1 MTEQPPT
8 PAVSAHVLLSS
19 VPTDMGEVLSSI
31 QPGMGDPL
39 AGVPLMPSFGMTVNG
54 ADLTIGAFGEPIS
67 DPRLQVDLSTSLLRQ
82 RLTEPVAEHR
92 ASISLG
98 VSPPQD
104 FAASMDTWATVV
116 AYLLDRDD
124 AVAVWLPYQQQVTTD
139 VMFIGWAERD
149 MAVNLTGVH
158 AMWLDQAQ
166 GSSVAFTSGLAAL
179 GGRELQLRGE
189 RQPAAAHGL
198 LQAGT
203 AAELN
208 QSRLPQPGGTLLLDN
223 APYQLVESTGVVDG
237 RPVLDLVAQQPG
249 QQPAEK
255 PKKRRWPFG

>member
-39 AGVPLMPSFGMTVNG
+39 AGAPLLPSFEMRVNG
-54 ADLTIGAFGEPIS
+54 ADLTIGAFGAPIS
-67 DPRLQVDLSTSLLRQ
+67 DPRLQADLANSPLRQ
-82 RLTEPVAEHR
+82 TLTQPVADHR

-98 VSPPQD
+98 VNPPQD
-104 FAASMDTWATVV
+104 FAASLDTWATVV

-124 AVAVWLPYQQQVTTD
+124 AVAVWLPYQQHVTTD
-139 VMFIGWAERD
+139 VMFMGWAERD

-158 AMWLDQAQ
+158 AMWLDGDQTA
-166 GSSVAFTSGLAAL
+166 SVAFTSGLAAL

-189 RQPAAAHGL
+189 RGPAAAHAL

-208 QSRLPQPGGTLLLDN
+208 QRRIPQPGGTIVVEQT
-223 APYQLVESTGVVDG
+223 PYLLVEGTGAVDG
-237 RPVLDLVAQQPG
+237 RPVLDLVAQLPG
-249 QQPAEK
+249 QQAAEK